1 MDITHAD
8 IARTLVESTAWR
20 RVHGDKA
27 GEIEQIVYALN
38 AAAEMQKERDAKIAE
53 GFIPSGFTG
62 TGKAGNSYAIARD
75 DRARSIAWEIRNQDS
90 LAASASDNSPG
101 GT

>member
-8 IARTLVESTAWR
+8 IARTLVESSAWR

-38 AAAEMQKERDAKIAE
+38 AAA
-53 GFIPSGFTG
+53 
-62 TGKAGNSYAIARD
+62 AIAAEAERERCVKVCETHQAYAREGSEAFYAFGAAAAD
-75 DRARSIAWEIRNQDS
+75 IRA
-90 LAASASDNSPG
+90 P
-101 GT
+101 